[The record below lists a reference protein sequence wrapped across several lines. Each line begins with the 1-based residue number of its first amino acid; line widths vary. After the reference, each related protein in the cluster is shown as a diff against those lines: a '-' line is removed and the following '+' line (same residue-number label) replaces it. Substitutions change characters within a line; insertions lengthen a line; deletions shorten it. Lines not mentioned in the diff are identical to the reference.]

1 MKYVSEQ
8 NGSLFFLTFLA
19 GIEHKGGN
27 SLFLFCYL
35 LEIVADGHKYL
46 SVSVVKQ
53 INFQIPIDTKY

>member
-1 MKYVSEQ
+1 MDPC
-8 NGSLFFLTFLA
+8 FFLTFLA